1 MTVEAQS
8 PSLAAM
14 DSRESVAQP
23 AVAQES
29 GAYIRDTDP
38 EETAE
43 WIESLDS
50 VIDETGPDRARL
62 LITRLLQRA
71 RERHV
76 GLPIVATTDYVNT
89 IPPEKEPDF
98 PGDEEM
104 ERRIRRI
111 VR

>member
-23 AVAQES
+23 AVAEES

-71 RERHV
+71 RERHSADCRDN
-76 GLPIVATTDYVNT
+76 GLREHDPAREGT
-89 IPPEKEPDF
+89 
-98 PGDEEM
+98 
-104 ERRIRRI
+104 RLSR
-111 VR
+111 

>member
-23 AVAQES
+23 AVAEES

-62 LITRLLQRA
+62 LIRGCCSARGRDTSDCRLSRQ
-71 RERHV
+71 
-76 GLPIVATTDYVNT
+76 
-89 IPPEKEPDF
+89 
-98 PGDEEM
+98 
-104 ERRIRRI
+104 RIR
-111 VR
+111 